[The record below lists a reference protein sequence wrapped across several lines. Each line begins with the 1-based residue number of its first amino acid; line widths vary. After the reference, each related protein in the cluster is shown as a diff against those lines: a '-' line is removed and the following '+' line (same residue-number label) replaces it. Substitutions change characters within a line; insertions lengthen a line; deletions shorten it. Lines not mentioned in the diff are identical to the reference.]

1 MNFRSHHTMSA
12 IAIGSAVIYGW
23 WAHGWQGLLV
33 GVLVAGLWAWY
44 QFRRDRQLLA
54 TASTRPPGEVDSVVT
69 LQAQLAHGMQMAE
82 VVALAGCLGRA
93 YNAHDEWQWLDGA
106 GNEIVVTFR
115 RGVVVRWAVARA
127 EPAPERPLSHT
138 GAPGAEPPA
147 PFSALARRSS
157 AA

>member
-1 MNFRSHHTMSA
+1 MSA

-44 QFRRDRQLLA
+44 QFRRDRRLIEA
-54 TASTRPPGEVDSVVT
+54 AGSRPAGEVDSVVT

-82 VVALAGCLGRA
+82 VVAVAGSLGRA
-93 YNAHDEWQWLDGA
+93 YGTRDEWQWTDAA

-115 RGVVVRWAVARA
+115 RSVVVRWAVARA
-127 EPAPERPLSHT
+127 ETAPERPLHPAH
-138 GAPGAEPPA
+138 GAGDHGAEPPA
-147 PFSALARRSS
+147 QFNALAARTSS